1 MNKFLFNVRNLR
13 PMMEE
18 DGAGTGATGGGS
30 EGDANDKTFT
40 QEDLNRIAAQEKR
53 QGVSSVL
60 KALGFESEDKAKEF
74 VEKYRQAEND
84 KKDDLEKAQE
94 NLANANTAKAEAEAK
109 ADTLEKELK
118 AIKAGVPSEH
128 AGDVV
133 LLAKAKAVD
142 GKSFDDA
149 LEEVKKAYPSL
160 FESTNDNVGTGG
172 SSQSHKRR
180 NSNNSTGDRGKR
192 LAEKRKNSSDSQNK
206 KSYFS
211 N

>member
-1 MNKFLFNVRNLR
+1 MNKFLFNMRSLK
-13 PMMEE
+13 PMMEA
-18 DGAGTGATGGGS
+18 DGAGTGGTGDS
-30 EGDANDKTFT
+30 SVQNDKTFT

-60 KALGFESEDKAKEF
+60 KTLGFESEDDAKAF
-74 VEKYRQAEND
+74 VEKYRQAEDD

-94 NLANANTAKAEAEAK
+94 SLKSANTARAEAEAK
-109 ADTLEKELK
+109 ADAFEKELS
-118 AIKAGVPSEH
+118 AIKAGVPAEH

-142 GKSFDDA
+142 GKSFEDA
-149 LEEVKKAYPSL
+149 LEEVKKAHPSL
-160 FESTNDNVGTGG
+160 FESTEGSSGTGG
-172 SSQSHKRR
+172 NSQSHQRR
-180 NSNNSTGDRGKR
+180 NADNSTGNRGKR
-192 LAEKRKNSSDSQNK
+192 LAEKRRNSSDSQNK